1 MRQKEGLKS
10 MSQRNQVIVT
20 GATGFVGQHLVP
32 LLLENGHE
40 VVAVARGEEKARVF
54 DWFND
59 VQFVSTGLSYGTKHL
74 KISQGMSLIHLAW
87 AGLPNYKSTF
97 HFEQNLPESYEF
109 IKSCIADGVNQ
120 VLVAGTCFEYGFKSG
135 PIAANVRPC
144 PNNPYGLAKDTL
156 RQQLEFLSI
165 ENPYCLQWARL
176 FYMYGKGQSP
186 KSILSQLDAAIDN
199 GDTVFNMSGG
209 EQLRD
214 YLPIEALVQQLYD
227 LHQSERK
234 GTFNICS
241 GQPISIRR
249 LVEERI
255 RKRSADISLNLGYYP
270 YPDYEPM
277 AFWGIRDVGET
288 IHLPVLPN
296 APVKTKDSD
305 AQALAPMRLRRNTS
319 LNFVENDAFDSNLID
334 YTEQYE
340 NSQAHSVKFLTH
352 MKSVLALLKQQVKK
366 ESLIVEVGCGKGDF
380 VEMVQAD
387 GFFKIQGYDASYEG
401 NNSSI
406 EKRYLNENDR
416 IKADMV
422 VLRHVLE
429 HVPNPYN
436 FLSMLKAVF
445 GDAKIYIEVPN
456 YDWIVAHKTFFDIT
470 YEHVNYFSQMSLNK
484 LFGVSKTT
492 HGLLFDD
499 QYQYVVA
506 DLSTLNSDFNELYKS
521 RNWEYVSFSDLFPNL
536 QADLDRLDGAS
547 QGCPVY
553 VWGAATKGC
562 LFLAHCKNNNRLI
575 DKVQYAI
582 DQNPQKNGK
591 FLPGSLVQIKSK
603 QEFLETVRGDALL
616 IVSNPAY
623 KDEIEAEVKA
633 AGLHK
638 IRIETL

>member
-1 MRQKEGLKS
+1 MKKGVKKIPLEKRI
-10 MSQRNQVIVT
+10 IVT

-32 LLLENGHE
+32 LLLENGHK
-40 VVAVARGEEKARVF
+40 VVAVARDEEKARLF
-54 DWFND
+54 DWFNE
-59 VQFVSTGLSYGTKHL
+59 VEFVSTCLSYGTKHL

-120 VLVAGTCFEYGFKSG
+120 VLVAGTCFEYGFRSG
-135 PIAANVRPC
+135 PIAANVQPC
-144 PNNPYGLAKDTL
+144 PSNPYGLAKDTL

-165 ENPYCLQWARL
+165 EKPYCLQWARL

-199 GDTVFNMSGG
+199 GDAVFNMSGG

-214 YLPIEALVQQLYD
+214 YLPIEVLVKQLYD
-227 LHQSERK
+227 LHQSQTK
-234 GTFNICS
+234 GAFNICS
-241 GQPISIRR
+241 GKPISIRR

-255 RKRSADISLNLGYYP
+255 QKRSANITLNLGYYP

-288 IHLPVLPN
+288 SLVPALPN
-296 APVKTKDSD
+296 APLKEKDNNE
-305 AQALAPMRLRRNTS
+305 QVLAPMRLRLNTR
-319 LNFVENDAFDSNLID
+319 LNFVENEAFDGSLID
-334 YTEQYE
+334 YSENYE
-340 NSQAHSVKFLTH
+340 NSQAHSVKFQTH
-352 MKSVLALLKQQVKK
+352 MKSVLALLKQQAKQGA
-366 ESLIVEVGCGKGDF
+366 LIVEVGCGKGDF

-401 NNSSI
+401 NNTAI
-406 EKRYLNENDR
+406 EKRYLNEDDR
-416 IKADMV
+416 IKADLV

-429 HVPNPYN
+429 HVPNPYT

-445 GDAKIYIEVPN
+445 GNTKIYIEVPN
-456 YDWIVAHKTFFDIT
+456 YDWIVANKTFFDIT
-470 YEHVNYFSQMSLNK
+470 YEHVNYFSQMSLK
-484 LFGVSKTT
+484 RLFGVSAIT
-492 HGLLFDD
+492 HGLLFDE
-499 QYQYVVA
+499 QYQYVIA
-506 DLSTLNSDFNELYKS
+506 DLASLNSDFNELYNS
-521 RNWEYVSFSDLFPNL
+521 QNWEYISFNELFPNL
-536 QADLDRLDGAS
+536 QADIERLEKAA
-547 QGCPVY
+547 QGRSVY

-562 LFLAHCKNNNRLI
+562 LFLAHCKNSNRLI
-575 DKVQYAI
+575 DQVQYAI
-582 DQNPQKNGK
+582 DQNPQKSGK

-603 QEFLETVRGDALL
+603 YEFFETVQGEALL

-623 KDEIEAEVKA
+623 KEEIEAEVKA

-638 IRIETL
+638 VRIETL